1 MERGRE
7 KRTLPDG
14 DDPTVILAEHGDFLT
29 RLIHPGRADE
39 HRVERR
45 AAADPAV
52 QPQADRTLEGVHLTA
67 EGVAPGGHVDAA
79 EGLLA
84 RDAVVQ
90 AVGEHDQPRTR
101 AEGGQAVGDERA
113 YRGEQVE

>member
-7 KRTLPDG
+7 KRPLPDG
-14 DDPTVILAEHGDFLT
+14 DDPTVILAEHGDFRA
-29 RLIHPGRADE
+29 RLLHPGGTDE

-45 AAADPAV
+45 DVSAV
-52 QPQADRTLEGVHLTA
+52 SVVPGGTAVKSQRDLALEGVHLAA

-84 RDAVVQ
+84 RDAVLE
-90 AVGEHDQPRTR
+90 AVGEHD
-101 AEGGQAVGDERA
+101 
-113 YRGEQVE
+113 